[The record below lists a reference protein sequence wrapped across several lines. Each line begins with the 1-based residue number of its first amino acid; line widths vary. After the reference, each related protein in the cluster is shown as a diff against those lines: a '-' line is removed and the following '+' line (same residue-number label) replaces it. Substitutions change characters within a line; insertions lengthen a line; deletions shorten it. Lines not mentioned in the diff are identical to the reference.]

1 MRHRYDRDH
10 LTGSYRIGWSDHPDL
25 RVSDAERNEV
35 AERLSRHFADGRL
48 DQAEFS
54 SRLDRATGA
63 KTRRDLDGL
72 FDDLPRLADEPPSHR
87 PRRRRLLPLMLV
99 VILVAVVA
107 ESTLSQMH
115 VPVVLVVVVGL
126 LIWYRLGRRHH
137 DGHAPSGPGR

>member
-1 MRHRYDRDH
+1 MRHRYDPDH
-10 LTGSYRIGWSDHPDL
+10 WTGTYRTGWADQPDL
-25 RVSDAERNEV
+25 RVSDAERNDV

-72 FDDLPRLADEPPSHR
+72 FDDLPRLADEPTLR
-87 PRRRRLLPLMLV
+87 PTRHRRLLPLLLV
-99 VILVAVVA
+99 VVLVAVAA
-107 ESTLSQMH
+107 ESALAQMH

-126 LIWYRLGRRHH
+126 LIWHRLGRRHG
-137 DGHAPSGPGR
+137 GHAPSGPGR

>member
-1 MRHRYDRDH
+1 MRYRYDRDH
-10 LTGSYRIGWSDHPDL
+10 PAGSYRTGWSDHPDL
-25 RVSDAERNEV
+25 RVSDAERNDV

-72 FDDLPRLADEPPSHR
+72 FDDLPRLADEPPPER
-87 PRRRRLLPLMLV
+87 PRHRRLLPLMLM

-107 ESTLSQMH
+107 ESALFQMH
-115 VPVVLVVVVGL
+115 VPGVLVVVVGL

-137 DGHAPSGPGR
+137 DRHAPSGPGR